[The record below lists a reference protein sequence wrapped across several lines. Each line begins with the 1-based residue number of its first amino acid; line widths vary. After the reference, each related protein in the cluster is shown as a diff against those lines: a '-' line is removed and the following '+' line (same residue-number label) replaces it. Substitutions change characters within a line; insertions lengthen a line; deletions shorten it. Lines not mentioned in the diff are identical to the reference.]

1 MKRSWFRAL
10 LLRRVQ
16 VLFLLILQLCFL
28 FFIFQNESFI
38 AQVLRSVV
46 HIISGFLVLY
56 IISKKDKGAN
66 KVIWIFL
73 ILLFPLFGSLLY
85 ILYNFQAS
93 TRKFEQKIFQIGQ
106 KNKALYGLP
115 GSAEKS
121 AYYETPA
128 HIPQIRYLKYAGF
141 PVYDD
146 TLGCFLALP
155 KDYAMQLKNIGI
167 KCEVFNPFRPVLTA
181 IQNNRDHRKITIIDG
196 KVAFTGGLN
205 LSDEYINTY
214 EKHGYWKAAVIQI
227 KGKAAWSLTL
237 MFLEMW
243 ELCCGI
249 PDDID

>member
-10 LLRRVQ
+10 PLRRVQ

-93 TRKFEQKIFQIGQ
+93 TRKRTEPFMDYLEVQ
-106 KNKALYGLP
+106 KNL
-115 GSAEKS
+115 
-121 AYYETPA
+121 
-128 HIPQIRYLKYAGF
+128 HIMRLLLIYHRS
-141 PVYDD
+141 
-146 TLGCFLALP
+146 
-155 KDYAMQLKNIGI
+155 GI
-167 KCEVFNPFRPVLTA
+167 
-181 IQNNRDHRKITIIDG
+181 
-196 KVAFTGGLN
+196 
-205 LSDEYINTY
+205 
-214 EKHGYWKAAVIQI
+214 
-227 KGKAAWSLTL
+227 
-237 MFLEMW
+237 
-243 ELCCGI
+243 
-249 PDDID
+249 

>member
-10 LLRRVQ
+10 LLRRV
-16 VLFLLILQLCFL
+16 
-28 FFIFQNESFI
+28 
-38 AQVLRSVV
+38 QVLRSVV

-106 KNKALYGLP
+106 KNRTLYGLP

-121 AYYETPA
+121 AYYEAPA

-141 PVYDD
+141 PVYDNI
-146 TLGCFLALP
+146 GCFLALP

-167 KCEVFNPFRPVLTA
+167 KCEVFNPFRPVLTD

-214 EKHGYWKAAVIQI
+214 EKHGYWKDAVIQI
-227 KGKAAWSLTL
+227 KGKAAWYLH
-237 MFLEMW
+237 
-243 ELCCGI
+243 CA
-249 PDDID
+249 

>member
-66 KVIWIFL
+66 KVIRIFL

-106 KNKALYGLP
+106 KNKTLYGLP

-121 AYYETPA
+121 AYYEAPA

-146 TLGCFLALP
+146 IGCFLALP